1 MVIAVFA
8 VDYVVAAASTDVVV
22 AVIRKQLVTC
32 RVREMR
38 PVVGQEI
45 VVKSKL
51 KAEPMSRASAQSE
64 LLVP

>member
-8 VDYVVAAASTDVVV
+8 VDYVVAAAGTDVVV

-45 VVKSKL
+45 VVKS
-51 KAEPMSRASAQSE
+51 S
-64 LLVP
+64 